1 MSMTNEVSTRRD
13 LIERMSEEAGKAR
26 FALRVHEEG
35 RVLSTGDGIAT
46 VSGLGEARLFELV
59 ELKNGNTGIV
69 FDLGSESLGIVLL
82 AGQGEIRAG
91 DEVLRTGKVA
101 YVNAG
106 DELLG
111 RVVNALGRP
120 EDGGPEPANTE
131 AYPIEREAPPI
142 VKRDYVSSPLLT
154 GIKVIDAMFPIGR
167 GQRELIIGD
176 PSTGKTSICV
186 DAIINQKKEKGKN
199 KNKNKNSDV
208 LSIYTAIGLK
218 KTHILRIIDELKTYG
233 DFSRTIVLAA
243 YASDSLGMQ
252 YIAPYS
258 AMALAEYF
266 LDRGRDVL
274 LVLDDLTKHGEEY
287 RSLSLLLNRHPGRE
301 AYPGDIFF
309 LHARLLERAARIAQ
323 GYGGGSITALPVA
336 ETQQG
341 RISSYIPTNL
351 ISITDGQIYV
361 DSLLFDKGFR
371 PAVDVGKSVSRIG
384 GKAQVKALKEVSG
397 RLKIDYSRFLE
408 LEVFT
413 RFGAHLE
420 EETAKLLGRG
430 MRLREIM
437 KQQRFHPLSID
448 EEVMTLW
455 IVNSGA
461 LDGFGPELAEKACLD
476 TLAAI
481 KKDLP
486 WIMDGIRDK
495 GALEPAARDA
505 LNKFFASRKDPEE
518 N

>member
-1 MSMTNEVSTRRD
+1 MEETRRTF
-13 LIERMSEEAGKAR
+13 IERLSEEAGKVR
-26 FALRVHEEG
+26 FTLRMHEEG
-35 RVLSTGDGIAT
+35 RVLSTGDGIAA
-46 VSGLGEARLFELV
+46 VSGLSKARLYELV
-59 ELKNGNTGIV
+59 EFKNGNMGIV
-69 FDLGSESLGIVLL
+69 FDLNNENLGIVLL
-82 AGQGEIRAG
+82 AGYGEIKAG
-91 DEVLRTGKVA
+91 DEVRKTGRV
-101 YVNAG
+101 VSVTAG

-111 RVVNALGRP
+111 RVVDALGNP
-120 EDGGPEPANTE
+120 GGIGPYPANTT

-142 VKRDYVSSPLLT
+142 IKRDHVSTPLLT
-154 GIKVIDAMFPIGR
+154 GIKVIDSMFPIGR

-186 DAIINQKKEKGKN
+186 DAIINQKRAKN
-199 KNKNKNSDV
+199 KKNKNSDV
-208 LSIYTAIGLK
+208 ISIYAGIGLK
-218 KTHILRIIDELKTYG
+218 KTHILKIVDELKAYG

-266 LDRGRDVL
+266 LDKGRDVL
-274 LVLDDLTKHGEEY
+274 LVLDDLSKHAEAY

-309 LHARLLERAARIAQ
+309 LHARLLERSARIAPQ
-323 GYGGGSITALPVA
+323 YGGGSITALPVA
-336 ETQQG
+336 ETLQG

-351 ISITDGQIYV
+351 ISITDGQIYL
-361 DSLLFDKGFR
+361 DSMLFDKGFR

-384 GKAQVKALKEVSG
+384 GKAQVKALKEVSE

-413 RFGAHLE
+413 KFGARLE

-430 MRLREIM
+430 TRLREILR
-437 KQQRFHPLSID
+437 QPRFHPLSID
-448 EEVMTLW
+448 EEVMTLLA
-455 IVNSGA
+455 VNSGA
-461 LDGFGPELAEKACLD
+461 LDGFEPQLAEKACKD
-476 TLAAI
+476 ILASI

-486 WIMDGIRDK
+486 LVMEEIRDK
-495 GALEPAARDA
+495 GVLEQAGRDA
-505 LNKFFASRKDPEE
+505 VNQLLAFQGKQTGN
-518 N
+518 